1 MRDSECR
8 CSACEGVSAN
18 EDRERGGDEFGGDL
32 EGGAGLAGRVVDGE
46 GEADEVLRE
55 ASDVR

>member
-1 MRDSECR
+1 MPH
-8 CSACEGVSAN
+8 ACEGVSAN